1 MNAAGK
7 ATDSTPARL
16 HVVQVIPRDVARRL
30 GRSLRDLAP
39 ALEVEDVRLTVVS
52 DDAAL
57 VDALGDS
64 PARAQR
70 VVVRSGWLGGWRA
83 RQLARLE
90 LDTPAVVH
98 IWGVAALEA
107 ARQWAAATG
116 RPLLVHLTGWEDLTA
131 YDRLGPQP
139 DEPLAVLSRALA
151 ESVHGAGPQP
161 PAVIAPAVR
170 PPQSA
175 VEPAGRDRMAGIAC
189 VGPVGPASKLLIQA
203 LSRLRENQLGFHA
216 VVLTGAAADRGL
228 WRQVR
233 DAGLA
238 HHVSVLDRDRMV
250 EPAVLGAD
258 ILIVPRVER
267 QLSSWPLVAMARGA
281 LVLAPRQQAA
291 EWFIE
296 DETFAG
302 FDLADASELTLL
314 LTRALSGQK
323 DLRRI
328 AGQAARY
335 VAARHDP
342 AAIAA
347 ALAGVYG
354 GLAGVRGAAGSE
366 PRKP

>member
-1 MNAAGK
+1 MSAAGK
-7 ATDSTPARL
+7 ATDRIPARMD
-16 HVVQVIPRDVARRL
+16 VVQVIPRDVARRL
-30 GRSLRDLAP
+30 GRSLRDLVP
-39 ALEVEDVRLTVVS
+39 ALEVEGVRLTVVS
-52 DDAAL
+52 DDEAL
-57 VDALGDS
+57 IEALGGS
-64 PARAQR
+64 PARTQR
-70 VVVRSGWLGGWRA
+70 VVVRGGWLGGWRA
-83 RQLARLE
+83 RPLARLE
-90 LDTPAVVH
+90 LDSPAVVH
-98 IWGVAALEA
+98 TWGVAALEA
-107 ARQWAAATG
+107 ARPWAAATN
-116 RPLLVHLTGWEDLTA
+116 RPLLVHLTGWDDLVA

-139 DEPLAVLSRALA
+139 DEPRAVVSRALA
-151 ESVHGAGPQP
+151 ESLHEAGVP
-161 PAVIAPAVR
+161 PAAVIVPAVG
-170 PPQSA
+170 PPQSRA
-175 VEPAGRDRMAGIAC
+175 EPAGRDRMAGIAC
-189 VGPVGPASKLLIQA
+189 VGPVGPASKLLLQA
-203 LSRLRENQLGFHA
+203 LGRLRENQLGFHA
-216 VVLTGAAADRGL
+216 VVLTGAAGDRGL

-250 EPAVLGAD
+250 EPAVIGAD

-342 AAIAA
+342 AVIAA
-347 ALAGVYG
+347 ALAGLYRALVG
-354 GLAGVRGAAGSE
+354 GKGSARSE